1 MTGKAKTSSKD
12 VIKVIHTK
20 TGIRIIVMPGARK
33 LMIVT
38 MKFSAPATDDVPM
51 ARRLIAQ

>member
-51 ARRLIAQ
+51 TRRLIAQ